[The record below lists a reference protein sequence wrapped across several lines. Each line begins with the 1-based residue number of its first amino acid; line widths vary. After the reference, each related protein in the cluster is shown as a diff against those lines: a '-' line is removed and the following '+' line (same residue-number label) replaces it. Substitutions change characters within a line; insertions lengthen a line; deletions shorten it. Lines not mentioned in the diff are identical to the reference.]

1 MMWVWLVLSLLVNVL
16 LGYMFYQSLKRL
28 IFVSENIEDMSAMLE
43 KYTKYVEDLHE
54 LEMYYGDEMI
64 AQLLE
69 YSKHIADEI
78 ESFRKSY
85 DFEAPIA
92 LSVIEGE
99 ERMDAEKEF

>member
-1 MMWVWLVLSLLVNVL
+1 
-16 LGYMFYQSLKRL
+16 
-28 IFVSENIEDMSAMLE
+28 
-43 KYTKYVEDLHE
+43 
-54 LEMYYGDEMI
+54 MYYGDEMI